1 MDSLLQPHTGLI
13 VWTICTFLG
22 LVLILGKFAWKPILG
37 GINSREEKIKNDLDR
52 AEKSQKEAEQLRV
65 KFESQLAEAQKS
77 IQDMM
82 NQARSD
88 AEKSRAQLLE
98 TTRQEADKLLEK
110 GKKDLQGE
118 TEKLKADL
126 QKEVASISVS
136 IAEKILHR
144 SVDQKVQAQV
154 LEESLKSLQGVGR

>member
-13 VWTICTFLG
+13 IWTICTFV
-22 LVLILGKFAWKPILG
+22 VLMIVLGKFAWKPILG
-37 GINSREEKIKNDLDR
+37 GINAREGKIKNDLDR
-52 AEKSQKEAEQLRV
+52 AEKAQKEAENLRV
-65 KFESQLAEAQKS
+65 KFETQLAEAQKS
-77 IQDMM
+77 IQEMM

-110 GKKDLQGE
+110 GKKDLAGE

-126 QKEVASISVS
+126 QKEVAGLSVS

-144 SVDQKVQAQV
+144 SVDQKVQSQV
-154 LEESLKSLQGVGR
+154 LEESLKSLQGVKR